1 MNINEILG
9 LTILFYGLS
18 FCINMICIDK
28 AHLFDLR
35 ASIGFTVTYLALSP
49 LTVFHSIGRTMEAW
63 YQITINKKA
72 IIDTLRAEIEGTKY
86 DSLKDDELYSITGV
100 LSEHLEYAELDS
112 FEAIFQAL
120 EDDGY
125 IVADEHGRYHY
136 MEQTGQEE

>member
-1 MNINEILG
+1 MNINDILG
-9 LTILFYGLS
+9 LAILFYGLS

-35 ASIGFTVTYLALSP
+35 ASIGFTATYLALSP
-49 LTVFHSIGRTMEAW
+49 LTVFHSIGRAMETW

-86 DSLKDDELYSITGV
+86 ESLKDDELYAITGV

-112 FEAIFQAL
+112 FDAIFQAL
-120 EDDGY
+120 EDAGY
-125 IVADEHGRYHY
+125 IAADEHGKYHY
-136 MEQTGQEE
+136 VEQTGQEE

>member
-1 MNINEILG
+1 MNINDILG

-28 AHLFDLR
+28 AHLFNLR

-49 LTVFHSIGRTMEAW
+49 LTVFHSIGRAMETW

-86 DSLKDDELYSITGV
+86 DSLKDDELYAITGV

-112 FEAIFQAL
+112 FDAIFQAL
-120 EDDGY
+120 EDAGY
-125 IVADEHGRYHY
+125 IAADGHGNYHFI
-136 MEQTGQEE
+136 EQTGQEE